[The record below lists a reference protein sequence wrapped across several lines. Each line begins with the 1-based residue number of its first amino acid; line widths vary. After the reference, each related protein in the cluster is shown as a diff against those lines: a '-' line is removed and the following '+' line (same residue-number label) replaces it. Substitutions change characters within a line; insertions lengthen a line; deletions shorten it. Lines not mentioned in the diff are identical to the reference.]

1 MLRGVEIQAQDIRGF
16 FFKVGIVGAHVPLQA
31 MRLQP
36 DPPPHAGDQD
46 VADPEHL
53 ANFRVLQ
60 CVLPSGGRCRVFAKM
75 RASIAGGGPRTVG
88 GCPQH
93 LARSPASRAA
103 SKRRFQRL
111 M

>member
-1 MLRGVEIQAQDIRGF
+1 MYRSKRCGCSPARRHTRATKTWLIQNT
-16 FFKVGIVGAHVPLQA
+16 
-31 MRLQP
+31 
-36 DPPPHAGDQD
+36 
-46 VADPEHL
+46 L
-53 ANFRVLQ
+53 ANSRVLQ

-75 RASIAGGGPRTVG
+75 RASMAGGGGTVG
-88 GCPQH
+88 GCPQY